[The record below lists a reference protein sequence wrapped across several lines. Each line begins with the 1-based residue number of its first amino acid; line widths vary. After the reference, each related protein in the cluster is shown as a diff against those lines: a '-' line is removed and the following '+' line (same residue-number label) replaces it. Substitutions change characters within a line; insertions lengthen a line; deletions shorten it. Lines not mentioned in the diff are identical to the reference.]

1 MRTNSKNSK
10 LYEKLKEDI
19 LSGICPPGFQFP
31 PEISYA
37 RTLGVSRN
45 TLRLALKQL
54 ESEDLILREGSK
66 GTFVNPAY
74 MQKKSRRY
82 LLILSSSP
90 PVPHSEHIVPQITR
104 GIEQA
109 LYDRDIDLENC
120 SYEHLMTLSREELTE
135 MIVRRRISG
144 VLWKATNF
152 HGTEKIFLAL
162 KQLAIPVVLLY
173 CDAGDYRITG
183 WAAIPQNTRNAW
195 CEALRYLRRCGHT
208 RIGVIDPMRDGLVR
222 CEFKLEEYAELLRG
236 FGLDPDPEL
245 IVSTLITDSSVEES
259 VRKLMA
265 LLKPPTA
272 ILCYSD
278 YWAPLVYR
286 ALKKLHLRIPD
297 DVSVMGYCGTP
308 NSAYMNPPLSTVA
321 IDYRE
326 IGGKAIDILENMDQW
341 FCPDAPEHSLP
352 PFIPATYRVIERQS
366 TKSPA
371 ARSAKRTI
379 RRHLNKKGQES
390 H

>member
-54 ESEDLILREGSK
+54 EAEDLILREGSK

-135 MIVRRRISG
+135 MIVPPQDIPGASCGKRQ
-144 VLWKATNF
+144 
-152 HGTEKIFLAL
+152 IFMGR
-162 KQLAIPVVLLY
+162 K
-173 CDAGDYRITG
+173 
-183 WAAIPQNTRNAW
+183 
-195 CEALRYLRRCGHT
+195 RYFWR
-208 RIGVIDPMRDGLVR
+208 
-222 CEFKLEEYAELLRG
+222 
-236 FGLDPDPEL
+236 
-245 IVSTLITDSSVEES
+245 
-259 VRKLMA
+259 
-265 LLKPPTA
+265 
-272 ILCYSD
+272 
-278 YWAPLVYR
+278 
-286 ALKKLHLRIPD
+286 
-297 DVSVMGYCGTP
+297 
-308 NSAYMNPPLSTVA
+308 
-321 IDYRE
+321 
-326 IGGKAIDILENMDQW
+326 
-341 FCPDAPEHSLP
+341 
-352 PFIPATYRVIERQS
+352 
-366 TKSPA
+366 
-371 ARSAKRTI
+371 
-379 RRHLNKKGQES
+379 
-390 H
+390 

>member
-54 ESEDLILREGSK
+54 EAEDLILREGSK

-152 HGTEKIFLAL
+152 HGTEKIFGHSRGSS
-162 KQLAIPVVLLY
+162 LLRRR
-173 CDAGDYRITG
+173 GLPDYRLG
-183 WAAIPQNTRNAW
+183 GDSAEHPE
-195 CEALRYLRRCGHT
+195 C
-208 RIGVIDPMRDGLVR
+208 LV
-222 CEFKLEEYAELLRG
+222 
-236 FGLDPDPEL
+236 
-245 IVSTLITDSSVEES
+245 
-259 VRKLMA
+259 
-265 LLKPPTA
+265 
-272 ILCYSD
+272 
-278 YWAPLVYR
+278 
-286 ALKKLHLRIPD
+286 
-297 DVSVMGYCGTP
+297 
-308 NSAYMNPPLSTVA
+308 
-321 IDYRE
+321 
-326 IGGKAIDILENMDQW
+326 
-341 FCPDAPEHSLP
+341 
-352 PFIPATYRVIERQS
+352 
-366 TKSPA
+366 
-371 ARSAKRTI
+371 
-379 RRHLNKKGQES
+379 
-390 H
+390 

>member
-54 ESEDLILREGSK
+54 EAEDLILREGSK

-144 VLWKATNF
+144 RLVESDKFSWDGKDISGVEAVG
-152 HGTEKIFLAL
+152 HSRGSS
-162 KQLAIPVVLLY
+162 LLRRR
-173 CDAGDYRITG
+173 GLPDYRLG
-183 WAAIPQNTRNAW
+183 GDSAEHPE
-195 CEALRYLRRCGHT
+195 C
-208 RIGVIDPMRDGLVR
+208 LV
-222 CEFKLEEYAELLRG
+222 
-236 FGLDPDPEL
+236 
-245 IVSTLITDSSVEES
+245 
-259 VRKLMA
+259 
-265 LLKPPTA
+265 
-272 ILCYSD
+272 
-278 YWAPLVYR
+278 
-286 ALKKLHLRIPD
+286 
-297 DVSVMGYCGTP
+297 
-308 NSAYMNPPLSTVA
+308 
-321 IDYRE
+321 
-326 IGGKAIDILENMDQW
+326 
-341 FCPDAPEHSLP
+341 
-352 PFIPATYRVIERQS
+352 
-366 TKSPA
+366 
-371 ARSAKRTI
+371 
-379 RRHLNKKGQES
+379 
-390 H
+390 